1 MSKLK
6 TLQKKGKEQILN
18 SKNIK
23 NEKQHLYV
31 MNPKV
36 RFLKLIREKINKI
49 MSSEMFTDSKNI
61 LFTYNDG

>member
-36 RFLKLIREKINKI
+36 RFLKLIREKNKQNN
-49 MSSEMFTDSKNI
+49 E
-61 LFTYNDG
+61 

>member
-36 RFLKLIREKINKI
+36 CFLKLIREKNKQNN
-49 MSSEMFTDSKNI
+49 E
-61 LFTYNDG
+61 

>member
-36 RFLKLIREKINKI
+36 CFLKLIRKKKNKQNN
-49 MSSEMFTDSKNI
+49 E
-61 LFTYNDG
+61 